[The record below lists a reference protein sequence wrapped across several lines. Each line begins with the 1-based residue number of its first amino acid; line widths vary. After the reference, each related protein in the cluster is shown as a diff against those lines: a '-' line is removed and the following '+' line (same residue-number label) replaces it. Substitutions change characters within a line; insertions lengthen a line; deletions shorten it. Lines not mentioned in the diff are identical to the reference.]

1 MNLVRFEN
9 FSKIFAVEG
18 FSEEYIKLLK
28 KSGSYETYMKK
39 LKFNLNILE
48 NSKSI
53 EVALLHKN
61 IEKLNDVPNLYSIRN
76 ISGLNPR
83 TLFCYA
89 LDDDIYILL
98 NSFLEKSSS
107 DYKKGIEKAKNI
119 INELGL

>member
-9 FSKIFAVEG
+9 FSKIFAVED

-61 IEKLNDVPNLYSIRN
+61 IEKLNDVPNLYSIQN
-76 ISGLNPR
+76 IRGLNPR

>member
-1 MNLVRFEN
+1 MKIIILIENDLSCDPNLVNEF
-9 FSKIFAVEG
+9 G
-18 FSEEYIKLLK
+18 FSVFIQDEDTSLIFDTGQ
-28 KSGSYETYMKK
+28 SGI
-39 LKFNLNILE
+39 FI
-48 NSKSI
+48 
-53 EVALLHKN
+53 KN

>member
-9 FSKIFAVEG
+9 FSKIFAVED

-76 ISGLNPR
+76 ISGLNPVLPTTKR
-83 TLFCYA
+83 EL
-89 LDDDIYILL
+89 
-98 NSFLEKSSS
+98 
-107 DYKKGIEKAKNI
+107 KKPRI
-119 INELGL
+119 